1 MQNTA
6 DPALS
11 PHHIARHLG
20 DAVTAIDAQFG
31 DGYAANHPELVAA
44 LVQSATIE
52 AAVATGRGAHDE
64 ALSLARSLTSQI
76 CETLLRLKPKFFG
89 G

>member
-1 MQNTA
+1 MQNT
-6 DPALS
+6 PIPVPS
-11 PHHIARHLG
+11 SHHMARHLS
-20 DAVTAIDAQFG
+20 DAVSAIDAQFG
-31 DGYAANHPELVAA
+31 DSYAANHPELVAA

-52 AAVATGRGAHDE
+52 SAVATVRGAHDE

-89 G
+89 

>member
-1 MQNTA
+1 MPET
-6 DPALS
+6 PAA
-11 PHHIARHLG
+11 ARHLG
-20 DAVTAIDAQFG
+20 AAVTAIDAQFG
-31 DGYAANHPELVAA
+31 EGYAAQHPELIAS

-52 AAVATGRGAHDE
+52 AAVATGHGAHQE
-64 ALSLARSLTSQI
+64 AMSLAQSLTSQI

>member
-1 MQNTA
+1 MPSQ
-6 DPALS
+6 DLPAT
-11 PHHIARHLG
+11 ARHLR
-20 DAVTAIDAQFG
+20 AAIAAIEAEFG
-31 DGYAANHPELVAA
+31 PGYAAEHPDLIAA

-52 AAVATGRGAHDE
+52 AAVALGHNAHQE
-64 ALSLARSLTSQI
+64 TLGMAQSLTSQI

>member
-1 MQNTA
+1 MPPETP
-6 DPALS
+6 PAA
-11 PHHIARHLG
+11 ARHLR
-20 DAVTAIDAQFG
+20 AAIAAIESEFG
-31 DGYAANHPELVAA
+31 VEYAAKHPELVAA

-52 AAVATGRGAHDE
+52 AAVRAGHDAHQE
-64 ALSLARSLTSQI
+64 ALALAKSLTSQI

>member
-1 MQNTA
+1 MSNQTR
-6 DPALS
+6 PAA
-11 PHHIARHLG
+11 ARHLR
-20 DAVTAIDAQFG
+20 AAIAAIEAEFG
-31 DGYAANHPELVAA
+31 PDYAAQNPHLVAA

-52 AAVATGRGAHDE
+52 AAVATGYGAHQE
-64 ALSLARSLTSQI
+64 ALGLAQGLTSQI